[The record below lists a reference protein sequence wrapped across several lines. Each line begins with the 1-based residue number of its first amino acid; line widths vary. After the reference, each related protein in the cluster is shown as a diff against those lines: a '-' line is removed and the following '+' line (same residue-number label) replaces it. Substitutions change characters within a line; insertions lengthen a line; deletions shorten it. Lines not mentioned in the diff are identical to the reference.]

1 MAGTSSFG
9 AARARKKLSMRIVG
23 VDIGSRVI
31 KVALVEDGIAPDSCT
46 GMKNFMTDIEENAAD
61 QYMALSRRYLE
72 IPCACMTPN
81 DRRLG
86 HLDRMIER
94 FRPDV
99 VVDVILHACHTH
111 NVESRKVMDY
121 IQDRHGLPFL
131 KIETDYSTGDAEQI
145 RTSVEA
151 LFDGLK

>member
-1 MAGTSSFG
+1 
-9 AARARKKLSMRIVG
+9 MRIVG
-23 VDIGSRVI
+23 VDIGSRAI

-94 FRPDV
+94 FQPDV

-111 NVESRKVMDY
+111 NVE
-121 IQDRHGLPFL
+121 
-131 KIETDYSTGDAEQI
+131 
-145 RTSVEA
+145 
-151 LFDGLK
+151 